1 MSGSGERVVGTGS
14 SKERSPGGTRLTTAL
29 SHHAQA
35 SAPSHSCRM
44 GSPGLRA
51 GLGYAGEDA
60 QPHGDGSRPQAE
72 QGWARWQPLPQS
84 ALRRPEPW
92 TPGTDWVR
100 IPVPACVLLY
110 TPLLI
115 LINLPLGFL
124 TRKVGQ

>member
-1 MSGSGERVVGTGS
+1 MTGAGERVLGTGS

-72 QGWARWQPLPQS
+72 WGQPSVGKAGLAGSPFHRAPSAGQSLGLRALPGFESQFQPVYCS
-84 ALRRPEPW
+84 TRPSSS
-92 TPGTDWVR
+92 
-100 IPVPACVLLY
+100 
-110 TPLLI
+110 
-115 LINLPLGFL
+115 
-124 TRKVGQ
+124 